1 MAITRRDLLG
11 AGLLVGGMSGAGWAW
26 PALARA
32 AGNTQDPGSFLALPD
47 AFVRYG
53 KLPAAGVH
61 VWRVLAAGPP
71 ASVLLY
77 ALAPH
82 MLLGWPHALAPAA
95 RSELTPLGRALPQ
108 LGRLSGRGS
117 TLSLETLL
125 ALKPDLIIDTGTLN
139 DTYRATARRTAQ
151 QTGVPYLLIDGDI
164 LLSAQTLQTLG
175 QLLGVAPRGQ
185 LLAQQAQAILDA
197 ASNLRRRLADSGP
210 TFYAARGAD
219 GLETASRGSI
229 HTQALELCGMRNVVQ
244 AAVGGERGS
253 GLGRVSLEQL
263 LVWQPDWIFTHDSA
277 FYVWVRQSPLWQRLS
292 AIREQRLVLAPAAP
306 FGWLDMP
313 PGMNRLLGV
322 QWISQTLQQANTQMT
337 KPGAAMPTPRQAIIR
352 FCELFWQHP
361 PSDGLLDAAATFSA
375 LRLFPS

>member
-1 MAITRRDLLG
+1 MRRRDFL
-11 AGLLVGGMSGAGWAW
+11 AAGWAW
-26 PALARA
+26 PVLARA
-32 AGNTQDPGSFLALPD
+32 ADNTQDQGSSLTLPD
-47 AFVRYG
+47 SFVLYG
-53 KLPAAGVH
+53 RQPAAGVH
-61 VWRVLAAGPP
+61 VRRVLAAGPP

-175 QLLGVAPRGQ
+175 QLLGVVPRGQ

-219 GLETASRGSI
+219 GLETAARGSI

-244 AAVGGERGS
+244 ASVGGGRGSGSGS
-253 GLGRVSLEQL
+253 GLGRVSPEQL
-263 LVWQPDWIFTHDSA
+263 LVWQPDWIFTHDAA
-277 FYVWVRQSPLWQRLS
+277 FYAWARQSPLWQRLS

-322 QWISQTLQQANTQMT
+322 QWISQTLHQAITQT
-337 KPGAAMPTPRQAIIR
+337 TQPGAAMPTLRQAIIR

-361 PSDGLLDAAATFSA
+361 PSDALLDAAATFSA